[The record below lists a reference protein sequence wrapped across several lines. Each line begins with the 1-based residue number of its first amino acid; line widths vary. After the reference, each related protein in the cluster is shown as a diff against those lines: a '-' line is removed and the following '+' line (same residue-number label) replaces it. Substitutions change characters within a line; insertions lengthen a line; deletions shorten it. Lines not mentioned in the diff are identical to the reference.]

1 MCFSASASFAAATVL
16 TGIGIYSVYQQK
28 RTPQWPLVI
37 IPFIFAIQQAIEG
50 FLWLSLTHWEN
61 TGATFLSGL
70 FLFFAFFWWP
80 AYMPWVAAKLETNPA
95 RKKLHTQVWFAGL
108 AFGATLYAFFLLKP
122 VSAYIAGNSICYA
135 YYPYLGPNFNAL
147 PWLVVPYVGFTVIT
161 GIVSKNRVFKLFSIL
176 AGILMLT
183 AWYFHHNTFTSTW
196 CFFAAVLSLILLI
209 PASKLQK
216 GR

>member
-1 MCFSASASFAAATVL
+1 MCFSASASFVASAAL
-16 TGIGIYSVYQQK
+16 TGIGIYSIYRQK
-28 RTPQWPLVI
+28 GTPQWPLAI
-37 IPFIFAIQQAIEG
+37 IPFIFAAQQAVEG
-50 FLWLSLTHWEN
+50 FLWLSLTRWEN
-61 TGATFLSGL
+61 VGAVFFSAL

-80 AYMPWVAAKLETNPA
+80 AYMPWVAAKLETNSA
-95 RKKLHTQVWFAGL
+95 RKKLHTQVWYAGL
-108 AFGATLYAFFLLKP
+108 AFGTALYIFFLLKP
-122 VSAYIAGNSICYA
+122 VSAYINGNSICYA
-135 YYPYLGPNFNAL
+135 YYPYLGSDFNAL

-196 CFFAAVLSLILLI
+196 CFFAAALSLILLI
-209 PASKLQK
+209 PASKLHK